1 MILSRFYSR
10 LRDYGISRILTGT
23 DFLIALSLILLL
35 GVIQVTTCI
44 LQISPLIGG
53 CVQFRSPVFVN
64 LGTNLA
70 FSLTA
75 FILAGLA
82 ILVSFTDKDFLADLK
97 DWGVYENLMFVFQY
111 NLYLALLVS
120 VFGILSQAYGFGT
133 YGFYLFAFLFI
144 YMVLSI
150 ADMIDLIVTIG
161 NQKAR
166 YEMNQTEDS

>member
-10 LRDYGISRILTGT
+10 LREYGIRRILTGT
-23 DFLIALSLILLL
+23 DFLLALSLILLL
-35 GVIQVTTCI
+35 GVIQVATCI
-44 LQISPLIGG
+44 LQITPFVGG
-53 CVQFRSPVFVN
+53 CVQFQSPEFVD
-64 LGTNLA
+64 LGTKLA

-82 ILVSFTDKDFLADLK
+82 ILVSFTDKEFLADLK
-97 DWGVYENLMFVFQY
+97 DWGVYENLMFIFQY

-120 VFGILSQAYGFGT
+120 VIGILSQAYGWGT
-133 YGFYLFAFLFI
+133 YGFYLFAFLFT

-166 YEMNQTEDS
+166 YEMNQEDG

>member
-1 MILSRFYSR
+1 MR
-10 LRDYGISRILTGT
+10 RILTGT
-23 DFLIALSLILLL
+23 DFLLALSLILLL
-35 GVIQVTTCI
+35 GVIQIVTCI
-44 LQISPLIGG
+44 LQIRPLVGG
-53 CVQFRSPVFVN
+53 CVQFQSPEFVE

-82 ILVSFTDKDFLADLK
+82 ILVSFTDKEFLADLK
-97 DWGVYENLMFVFQY
+97 DWGVYENLMFIFQY

-120 VFGILSQAYGFGT
+120 VFGILSQAYGWGT
-133 YGFYLFAFLFI
+133 YDFYLFAFLFT
-144 YMVLSI
+144 YMVLSF

-166 YEMNQTEDS
+166 YEMNQDNE